1 MIERPLDL
9 DAIAAFVC
17 IAELDSFTR
26 AAEAMR
32 TTQAAISLKLK
43 RLEARLGCRLVERT
57 PRYVR
62 LSARGAAFLEHA
74 RELLEA
80 QDRALAE
87 FAGTRQRLT
96 IGISDHVAG
105 PELPALIARMNAQDP
120 QLLID
125 IRIGSSGDLIQ
136 SFDRRELD
144 TVIVRL
150 HNGRSDGEILT
161 EEKFGW
167 FAAPSWRH
175 RAGEPLP
182 VATLA
187 EPCGVRA
194 MAAKLL
200 DAAGVPWT
208 EIFVGGGV
216 AAVAAAV
223 TAGLGVAALAP
234 RMLPFGAIDVGPKLG
249 LPDLPRLPVLLHTR
263 VKDGRPR
270 DALAA
275 LAAAFR
281 SVVRGARATP
291 AKKGRKKI
299 DGRKAM
305 LLPIPGKRTAQA
317 ETGKGARAG
326 AIKRKAG

>member
-1 MIERPLDL
+1 MTEPLDL
-9 DAIAAFVC
+9 DAIKAFIR
-17 IAELDSFTR
+17 IAELGSFTR

-32 TTQAAISLKLK
+32 TTQAAVSLKLK

-57 PRYVR
+57 PRRVQ
-62 LSARGAAFLEHA
+62 LSAQGEAFLDLA

-80 QDRALAE
+80 HDRALGV
-87 FAGTRQRLT
+87 FAAARQRLT

-120 QLLID
+120 QLVIE
-125 IRIGSSGDLIQ
+125 IRIGSSGDLLQ

-150 HNGRSDGEILT
+150 EVGRNDGEMIA

-167 FAAPSWRH
+167 FAAPGWQH

-182 VATLA
+182 VATMA

-194 MAAKLL
+194 IAAQLL
-200 DAAGVPWT
+200 DTAGVPWT

-223 TAGLGVAALAP
+223 MAGLGVAALAP
-234 RMLPFGAIDVGPKLG
+234 RMLPFGAIDVGPRLG

-275 LAAAFR
+275 LSAAFR
-281 SVVRGARATP
+281 SAVRGRPTGP
-291 AKKGRKKI
+291 AKLVAA
-299 DGRKAM
+299 DSA
-305 LLPIPGKRTAQA
+305 A
-317 ETGKGARAG
+317 EV
-326 AIKRKAG
+326 